1 MPSPAEPIRARRLRA
16 CGLAA
21 AVLAGLAAA
30 PAVTA
35 TLTEAELAAICTEA
49 EGRYRDAFGRAPGE
63 EPFTVVLM
71 YRSTFCPL
79 HVTVKQGDLLRW
91 INVDRRTSHSV
102 WFKDA
107 GREESDR
114 IFPEEAIDMTVDLPP
129 GDYPYLCGPHW
140 ERENMIGRMTVIER

>member
-1 MPSPAEPIRARRLRA
+1 MPSAAEPAGGRWLRA

-21 AVLAGLAAA
+21 VLLAGHAAA
-30 PAVTA
+30 PAVAA
-35 TLTEAELAAICTEA
+35 TLSEAELAAICAEA
-49 EGRYRDAFGRAPGE
+49 EGRYRDVFGRAPGE

-102 WFKDA
+102 WFKEV